1 MAYQIVIVQGNVG
14 RDPETRTGQS
24 GKSVTKFSVAVSDK
38 GPKGEHTEW
47 FNAVCFDRTAE
58 IAAQYLKKG
67 SAVLLEGRLKT
78 EDYEKDGVQKRYTS
92 LLVSRLTLIGSKRDG
107 DGQRDGQREQAPSRH
122 REESQRAQQAG
133 GFVDD
138 DLPFA
143 LFGEGVW

>member
-38 GPKGEHTEW
+38 SARGEHTEW

-58 IAAQYLKKG
+58 IAAQYIKKG

-92 LLVSRLTLIGSKRDG
+92 LLVSRLTLLGSKRDG
-107 DGQRDGQREQAPSRH
+107 DGQREQAPSRH
-122 REESQRAQQAG
+122 REESQKAQQAG
-133 GFVDD
+133 GFIDD
-138 DLPFA
+138 DLPFGPA
-143 LFGEGVW
+143 GEGVW

>member
-14 RDPETRTGQS
+14 RDPETRTSGS
-24 GKSVTKFSVAVSDK
+24 GKAVTKFSVAVSEK
-38 GPKGEHTEW
+38 GGGKEHTEW
-47 FNAVCFDRTAE
+47 FNAVAFDRTAE

-107 DGQRDGQREQAPSRH
+107 DGQREGQREQAPQRH
-122 REESQRAQQAG
+122 REESQKAQQAG
-133 GFVDD
+133 GFVDN
-138 DLPFA
+138 DLPFGPA
-143 LFGEGVW
+143 GDGVW

>member
-14 RDPETRTGQS
+14 RDPETRIGQS

-38 GPKGEHTEW
+38 SAKGEHTEW

-58 IAAQYLKKG
+58 IAAQYIKKG

-92 LLVSRLTLIGSKRDG
+92 LLVSRLTLLGSKRDG
-107 DGQRDGQREQAPSRH
+107 DSQRDGQRESAPSRH
-122 REESQRAQQAG
+122 RDESQKAQQAG

-138 DLPFA
+138 DLPFGPA
-143 LFGEGVW
+143 GEGVW

>member
-14 RDPETRTGQS
+14 RDPETRYSQA
-24 GKSVTKFSVAVSDK
+24 GKAVTKFSVAVSEK
-38 GPKGEHTEW
+38 GGGKEHTEW
-47 FNAVCFDRTAE
+47 FNAVCFDKTAE
-58 IAAQYLKKG
+58 IAGQYLKKG

-107 DGQRDGQREQAPSRH
+107 DGQREQAPSRH
-122 REESQRAQQAG
+122 REESQKAQQAG

-138 DLPFA
+138 DLPFGPA
-143 LFGEGVW
+143 GDGVW